1 MGFASGSVTFRRY
14 KILGDHP
21 DEITDKILKRLAEFT
36 LQVGEYGVPDEVE
49 YGWSGGRH
57 LFDQKFT
64 FEHNVFAE
72 CIHFAI
78 RIDTNRVP
86 SAIKKAY
93 EMMEEESTASG
104 NPSGHISKKQKK
116 DVKDVIR
123 AKIDEELKSGKYRR
137 SKLIPILWDFNENAL
152 YGNISGSSAEKMM
165 ELFERTFELE
175 TTPVTAGSMAMEHCE
190 SIHKVREYEDL
201 RPTRFVTGP
210 AGESQ
215 FPDYPWTAKGP
226 QPKDFLGNEMLL
238 WLWRHSTEKKGVIA
252 TPNGDVTVVL
262 NKQIDLDCAYGQT
275 GKDTLRGDG
284 VTRMPEAADAVQS
297 GKMPRKA
304 GMLLEFAGIGYDLG
318 INPES
323 LSINSAVFPDVEEA
337 DEPRVIFEE
346 RIGMLRTL
354 VQGLDGLM
362 LAFLAE
368 RIGAGWEAHSRD
380 IRKWIE
386 TLA

>member
-1 MGFASGSVTFRRY
+1 MGFASGSVTFRRF

-21 DEITDKILKRLAEFT
+21 DEITIKILNRLAEFT
-36 LQVGEYGVPDEVE
+36 LQVGEYGVPDEIE

-64 FEHNVFAE
+64 FEHNVFAD

-86 SAIKKAY
+86 SAVKKAY
-93 EMMEEESTASG
+93 EMMEEDAAAAS

-123 AKIDEELKSGKYRR
+123 AKIDEELRSGKYRR
-137 SKLIPILWDFNENAL
+137 SKLIPILWDFNEKSL
-152 YGNISGSSAEKMM
+152 YTNISGTSAEKLM

-175 TTPVTAGSMAMEHCE
+175 TTPVSAGSVAMEFCE
-190 SIHKVREYEDL
+190 KNHKLRDYEDL
-201 RPTRFVTGP
+201 RPTRFVAGP

-215 FPDYPWTAKGP
+215 FPEYPWTAKGP

-238 WLWRHSTEKKGVIA
+238 WLWRRSTEKKGVIT
-252 TPNGDVTVVL
+252 TPNGDVAVVL
-262 NKQIDLDCAYGQT
+262 NKQLDLDCAYGQT
-275 GKDTLRGDG
+275 GKDSLKGDG
-284 VTRMPEAADAVQS
+284 VTRMPESVDALQT

-304 GMLLEFAGIGYDLG
+304 GLLLEHGGIGYDLSL
-318 INPES
+318 NPEA
-323 LSINSAVFPDVEEA
+323 LSFNGAVLPDVEEA

-346 RIGMLRTL
+346 RIHMIRTL
-354 VQGLDGLM
+354 VQGVDNLM
-362 LAFLAE
+362 LAFLTD
-368 RIGAGWEAHSRD
+368 RIGPAWEPHARE

-386 TLA
+386 KME